1 VLTFSKVSVGFKTA
15 VKNCLGDQF
24 LIDPALTTLTEQRR
38 RLVSAGDD
46 DLSGNVDDGNDVA
59 EGNHDDAGNVDLDVV
74 AYMPSKEDATHALV
88 TLENGDTFLRNLE
101 ACLKNSGFETDC
113 TVVEGNPGQY
123 YCVLD
128 VTDIIIDPS
137 DDIPDLDIPTP
148 YPTPFPT
155 SYPTPYPTPSPTAYP
170 TFQNELPKCQQTTC
184 VRKQISK
191 CHKTTSNGHNNT
203 DVNNKYAAHDA
214 IGAHQLKDG
223 WNQDDCQLFWH
234 TLVKGPGANNER
246 FHCARVGNDDS
257 TCECVCDSTL
267 ECSIW
272 HHHYVNGQLKVF
284 KRKHCAHNPDN
295 SDATQYPGIVESP
308 PAPGAEPAR
317 TGQALET
324 FYQN

>member
-1 VLTFSKVSVGFKTA
+1 MSST
-15 VKNCLGDQF
+15 
-24 LIDPALTTLTEQRR
+24 
-38 RLVSAGDD
+38 GDD
-46 DLSGNVDDGNDVA
+46 DNDNLANNAEDGNDVA
-59 EGNHDDAGNVDLDVV
+59 EGNVNDAGNTDLNTVC
-74 AYMPSKEDATHALV
+74 YMPSAQSATDALSILA
-88 TLENGDTFLRNLE
+88 NGDTFLSGLE
-101 ACLKNSGFETDC
+101 NCLANSSPPYQTDC

-128 VTDIIIDPS
+128 IADIIIDPS

-148 YPTPFPT
+148 FPTAFPT

-170 TFQNELPKCQQTTC
+170 TFSNELPKCTQTTC

-191 CHKTTSNGHNNT
+191 CYKTTSNGHDNT
-203 DVNNKYAAHDA
+203 DVNNKYAAQDA

-234 TLVKGPGANNER
+234 TMVKGPGANNER
-246 FHCARVGNDDS
+246 FHCARVGDDDS
-257 TCECVCDSTL
+257 TCECVCDPTL

-295 SDATQYPGIVESP
+295 SDATQFPGIVESP
-308 PAPGAEPAR
+308 PALGAEPAR
-317 TGQALET
+317 TGKALET